1 MPALSS
7 DPPPE
12 LHLRQGETFRCPLRG
27 AGAAGYDWRWTI
39 DGDPAAIAVA
49 VEPSVPGP
57 TPAPSPNRPTVGSI
71 GLILVVRGVHPG
83 IARLNMVLARPA
95 RSIAPPLQSFS
106 VAVTVS

>member
-49 VEPSVPGP
+49 VEPS
-57 TPAPSPNRPTVGSI
+57 PNRPTVGSI

-95 RSIAPPLQSFS
+95 RSSAPPLQSFS
-106 VAVTVS
+106 VAVTIS